1 METSIRR
8 IGNSLGVI
16 IPRAALD
23 EWGLGE
29 GDLLVVDRSGIR
41 PKGRATPEALDRL
54 KHTLA
59 LETVRRFSTR
69 QIRAKILAN
78 LHHWKASGA
87 WVSAYDEWKSIAEEG
102 DDGALYAAMI
112 GQDEN
117 ANRLRQSMPF
127 VGLLPRDEVRRLNEE
142 ATR

>member
-1 METSIRR
+1 MRTAIRR

-16 IPRAALD
+16 IPRATL
-23 EWGLGE
+23 EQWGVAE
-29 GDLLVVDRSGIR
+29 GDALLVDRHGIR
-41 PKGRATPEALDRL
+41 PASPPSPEALDRL
-54 KHTLA
+54 KHAIA
-59 LETVRRFSTR
+59 LETVRHFSTR

-78 LHHWKASGA
+78 LHRWKAQGA
-87 WVSAYDEWKSIAEEG
+87 WVSAYDEWKAIAQSG

-112 GQDEN
+112 GQDEE

-127 VGLLPRDEVRRLNEE
+127 VGLLPREEVRRLNEE